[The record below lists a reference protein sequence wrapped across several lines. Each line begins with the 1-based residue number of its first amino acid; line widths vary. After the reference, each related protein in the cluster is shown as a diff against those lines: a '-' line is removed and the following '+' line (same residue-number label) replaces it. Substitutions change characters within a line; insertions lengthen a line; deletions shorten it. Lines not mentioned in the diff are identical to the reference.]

1 MERDRPAQSGS
12 TLPCFFLAEPPGE
25 RPARLWEGEAE
36 HALRVLRLRPGDLCE
51 TIDGAGRRWR
61 MKIVAASEHHIGLE
75 PLGPPTREPAPGTPD
90 APLPWIELC
99 VSWPRRARGE
109 EMLGRLVQLGAAAVR
124 PLAARQRGAGECPPG
139 PSERWWRI
147 AREAAKQCGRSWLPE
162 LGERTSPQALALERR
177 GCAIALLEPRRG
189 MSLDTW
195 ARSLLPLTGEM
206 GSEERPIVLVVGP
219 EGGFTGEEMEVLL
232 CVGATQVRLGPHV
245 LRVETAAEAALA
257 VTATVL
263 AR

>member
-1 MERDRPAQSGS
+1 MEPERREGGS
-12 TLPCFFLAEPPGE
+12 ALPCFFLAEPPEG

-51 TIDGAGRRWR
+51 AIDGEGGRWR
-61 MKIVAASEHHIGLE
+61 LRIVAAGAHGLGLE
-75 PLGPPTREPAPGTPD
+75 PLGPPAREPAPGEPD
-90 APLPWIELC
+90 APLPWIEVV

-109 EMLGRLVQLGAAAVR
+109 EMLGRLVQLGAGGVR
-124 PLAARQRGAGECPPG
+124 PLLARRRGPGECPAG

-162 LGERTSPQALALERR
+162 LGERTSPIALAFERR
-177 GCAIALLEPRRG
+177 GLPIALLDPRGG
-189 MSLDTW
+189 MAMDTW
-195 ARSLLPLTGEM
+195 VRSLLPLPFGIGTR
-206 GSEERPIVLVVGP
+206 ERPIVLAVGP
-219 EGGFTGEEMEVLL
+219 EGGFDDEEREALL
-232 CVGATQVRLGPHV
+232 LAGATTVKLTPHV

-257 VTATVL
+257 VTATIL